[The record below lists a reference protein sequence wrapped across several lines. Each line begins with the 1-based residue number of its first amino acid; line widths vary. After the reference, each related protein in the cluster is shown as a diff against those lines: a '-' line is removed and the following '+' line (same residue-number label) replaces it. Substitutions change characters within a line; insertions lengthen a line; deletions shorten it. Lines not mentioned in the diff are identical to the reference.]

1 MLQSTPSE
9 PSMTGRNPNGH
20 YKPVHCSSTWDLAV
34 AKPAHRQLSRDAR
47 ARLGWLD
54 WHASHGRNV
63 TKTCERFG
71 ISRPTF
77 YRWLSRGT
85 SYGPA
90 GLEDRSHRPHTVRKR
105 TWTPDQVEVVR
116 ALREQYPR
124 WSRDKM
130 HVMLKREGIVV
141 SASMIG
147 RIFTS
152 LKARGLLHEPPRA
165 RRIKRRSAAR
175 PYATR
180 KPKDWI
186 PTRPGDLVQID
197 TKDVRP
203 VPGRVFK
210 HLSLVDVVSRCAA
223 AEIGTS
229 ATAATTK
236 RHLERMLARLPF
248 SVRAIQIDGGS
259 EFKGVFE
266 EFCREMELKLFVL
279 PPRSPKLNGCVE
291 RIQRTFDEEFY
302 QCTDAEPRV
311 QPLASALREY
321 EVIYNTVRPHQAL
334 GYQTPHEYLNE
345 ARQEAA

>member
-9 PSMTGRNPNGH
+9 AIMTRLNPHGH
-20 YKPVHCSSTWDLAV
+20 YIAVTSSQTWDWVV
-34 AKPAHRQLSRDAR
+34 AKPGRCQLSRDAR
-47 ARLGWLD
+47 ARRSWLD
-54 WHASHGRNV
+54 WHASHGCNV

-77 YRWLSRGT
+77 YRWLGRFT
-85 SYGPA
+85 SCGPA
-90 GLEDRSHRPHTVRKR
+90 GLEDRSHRPHTVRTR
-105 TWTPDQVEVVR
+105 TWTPDQVEAVR
-116 ALREQYPR
+116 ALREKYPR

-130 HVMLKREGIVV
+130 HVVLRRKGIVI

-147 RIFTS
+147 RILAS
-152 LKARGLLHEPPRA
+152 LRARGLLHEPARA
-165 RRIKRRSAAR
+165 GRIKRRSATR
-175 PYATR
+175 PYAMR
-180 KPKDWI
+180 KPRDWVAAQ
-186 PTRPGDLVQID
+186 PGDLVEVD

-203 VPGRVFK
+203 VPGKLFK

-223 AEIGTS
+223 AEIGVG
-229 ATAATTK
+229 ATAQTTK

-266 EFCREMELKLFVL
+266 EFCRQTEIQLFVL
-279 PPRSPKLNGCVE
+279 PPRSPKLNGAVE

-311 QPLASALREY
+311 EPMAAALREY
-321 EVIYNTVRPHQAL
+321 EIIYNTVRPHQAL
-334 GYQTPHEYLNE
+334 GYQTPREYLDDI
-345 ARQEAA
+345 RQEAA